1 MEKLHHSSTH
11 QQKMQ
16 LNDIDDLCPMCKE
29 SLSLD
34 EDYTQRVG
42 ILNEEDYCIG
52 WMCPHCKSRFTPE
65 DKPTELY
72 GSMKVEGE
80 A

>member
-1 MEKLHHSSTH
+1 MGKLSYLPTQREKVRV
-11 QQKMQ
+11 
-16 LNDIDDLCPMCKE
+16 NDPCPICKNE
-29 SLSLD
+29 LYYDGRKTQRIGLLD
-34 EDYTQRVG
+34 EFES
-42 ILNEEDYCIG
+42 ING
-52 WMCPHCKSRFTPE
+52 WMGPHCKSRFTPE

>member
-1 MEKLHHSSTH
+1 MELLNEKRGKLKTT
-11 QQKMQ
+11 KGEKVKDPCDVCDGE
-16 LNDIDDLCPMCKE
+16 LY
-29 SLSLD
+29 LD
-34 EDYTQRVG
+34 GEYTQRVG
-42 ILNEEDYCIG
+42 LIDNRDDVYG

>member
-1 MEKLHHSSTH
+1 MGKQSYLHTR
-11 QQKMQ
+11 
-16 LNDIDDLCPMCKE
+16 KE
-29 SLSLD
+29 SPKAKDPCPICKNELYYD
-34 EDYTQRVG
+34 NRKTQRVG
-42 ILNEEDYCIG
+42 LLNEFEELHG